1 VFLRS
6 HNLNVL
12 MIEKADI
19 RASITVECPFNGVQ
33 FKVFLYFN
41 VNFQGFE
48 VINFSVQFS
57 KFKIFL
63 SLIIK
68 STAP

>member
-12 MIEKADI
+12 TIEKTDS
-19 RASITVECPFNGVQ
+19 RASITVECLFNGVQ
-33 FKVFLYFN
+33 FKVFLFFN
-41 VNFQGFE
+41 IKLQGFE

-63 SLIIK
+63 SLITK
-68 STAP
+68 SSVP